1 MMDKIKAFSA
11 TELSELRP
19 IRDKVI
25 VSDMKFNERFSA
37 GGIFIPSD
45 NGKIEGIRPRWGKVY
60 AVGPEQT
67 DVKVGQWILVSHGRW
82 TRGVKVEDSNGEQT
96 LRMVDNKDILLVS
109 DEEVHDEIFGRPL

>member
-1 MMDKIKAFSA
+1 MDKVKAFNAVEISH
-11 TELSELRP
+11 LQP

-25 VSDMKFNERFSA
+25 VSDMQFNERFSA
-37 GGIFIPSD
+37 GGIVILND
-45 NGKIEGIRPRWGKVY
+45 NGKIHGIRPRWGKVY

-67 DVKVGQWILVSHGRW
+67 DVKIGQWILVSHGRW
-82 TRGVKVEDSNGEQT
+82 TRGVKIEDSNGEQT